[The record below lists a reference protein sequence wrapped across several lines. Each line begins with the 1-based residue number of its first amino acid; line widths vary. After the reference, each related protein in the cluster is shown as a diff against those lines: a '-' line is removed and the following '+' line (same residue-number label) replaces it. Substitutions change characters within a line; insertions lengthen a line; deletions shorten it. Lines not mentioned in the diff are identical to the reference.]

1 MTSLSFMRN
10 VRDVDSIIT
19 AIDNAIRFPE
29 TLDNQINIYYSQV
42 ELFREYIRLSSSS
55 AELLNRI
62 RADKLD
68 SKIRMSLLKLFRR
81 CVSPVLDTEK
91 TKKIRSV
98 STDSLVLNYGHT
110 FKPIELLKKQFS
122 EMSNDY
128 KSALCALLG
137 EYDTRGSSG
146 YALTGIFFD
155 WFNDK
160 FSREMIIEGP
170 RGAGRDI
177 ELNTLFSEF
186 EGQYPC
192 DFVIRNKNT
201 QEALAIGFARY
212 DSTRGGAQ
220 SDDRTGGNAHKVLKA
235 KQFCEKTNDSIRII
249 FLSDGPGLSHGD
261 TWEETCALDGSWLDH
276 VRVTTLKTAD
286 LRITRDWLLSVASN
300 RS

>member
-1 MTSLSFMRN
+1 MTSPSFMRS
-10 VRDVDSIIT
+10 VKDVNSIVT

-29 TLDNQINIYYSQV
+29 TLDNQINIYSGSV
-42 ELFREYIRLSSSS
+42 ELFREYILTSSSS
-55 AELLNRI
+55 AELLHRI
-62 RADKLD
+62 RYDRHDTKT
-68 SKIRMSLLKLFRR
+68 RMSLLKLFRR
-81 CVSPVLDTEK
+81 CVSPVLDTES
-91 TKKIRSV
+91 TKKIKKI
-98 STDSLVLNYGHT
+98 TTESLVFNFGHT
-110 FKPIELLKKQFS
+110 FKTIELLRNQFAY
-122 EMSNDY
+122 MSNDY
-128 KSALCALLG
+128 KAALCALLG

-146 YALTGIFFD
+146 YALTGLFFD
-155 WFNDK
+155 WFNDV
-160 FSREMIIEGP
+160 FSEEMIIEGP

-192 DFVIRNKNT
+192 DFVIRNKYT

-261 TWEETCALDGSWLDH
+261 TWEETCALDGSWLDN